1 MEQLKIRR
9 LTAEDAT
16 LYKALRLEA
25 LRNYPEA
32 FGSDYEAEK
41 DRPVERYA
49 TRLESEQSMTF
60 GAFHENELVGVV
72 TIVCSEPVKMR
83 HRANL
88 FAMYVTPRV
97 RKQQVGRQLVEEALR
112 TLKQHP
118 VIEQIHLSV
127 VRTNEAAKA
136 LYRSL
141 GFESYAIEPRALK
154 IDDTYHDEELMWY
167 RF

>member
-1 MEQLKIRR
+1 MEIRR
-9 LTAEDAT
+9 LNPEDAV

-25 LRNYPEA
+25 LQNHPEA

-41 DRPVERYA
+41 DRPVDQYA
-49 TRLESEQSMTF
+49 TRFQSEQTATF
-60 GAFHENELVGVV
+60 GAFHEAQL
-72 TIVCSEPVKMR
+72 VKMR

-88 FAMYVTPRV
+88 FAMYVTPRA
-97 RKQQVGRQLVEEALR
+97 RKQQVGRQLVQEALR
-112 TLKQHP
+112 ALEERP
-118 VIEQIHLSV
+118 WIEQVHLSV

-154 IDDTYHDEELMWY
+154 VDDTYHDEELMWY

>member
-1 MEQLKIRR
+1 MEIRQLN
-9 LTAEDAT
+9 AEDAA
-16 LYKALRLEA
+16 LYKTLRLEA
-25 LRNYPEA
+25 LQHHPES

-41 DRPVERYA
+41 DRPIEQYA
-49 TRLESEQSMTF
+49 KRFESEQTSTF
-60 GAFHENELVGVV
+60 GAFHEGELVGVV
-72 TIVCSEPVKMR
+72 TIVCLEPVKMR

-88 FAMYVTPRV
+88 FAMYVTPRA
-97 RKQQVGRQLVEEALR
+97 RKQHVGRQLVQKALHVLQMR
-112 TLKQHP
+112 PH
-118 VIEQIHLSV
+118 IEQVHLSV

>member
-1 MEQLKIRR
+1 MEQLKIRQ

-16 LYKALRLEA
+16 RYKALRLEA
-25 LRNYPEA
+25 LRNHPEA

-41 DRPVERYA
+41 DRPIERYA

-72 TIVCSEPVKMR
+72 TIVNLEPVKVK

-88 FAMYVTPRV
+88 FAMYVTLHA
-97 RKQQVGRQLVEEALR
+97 RKQQIGRRLVQEALR

-118 VIEQIHLSV
+118 VIEQVHLSV

-136 LYRSL
+136 LYQSL
-141 GFESYAIEPRALK
+141 GFQSYAIEPRALK
-154 IDDTYHDEELMWY
+154 IGDTYPDEELMWY
-167 RF
+167 QS

>member
-1 MEQLKIRR
+1 MEIRQ
-9 LTAEDAT
+9 LTAEDAV

-25 LRNYPEA
+25 LQNYPEA

-41 DRPVERYA
+41 DRPVEQYA
-49 TRLESEQSMTF
+49 IRLKSEQASTF
-60 GAFHENELVGVV
+60 GAFHEGELVGVV
-72 TIVCSEPVKMR
+72 TIVCLEPVKMK

-88 FAMYVTPRV
+88 FAMYVTPRA

-112 TLKQHP
+112 RTLKQHP
-118 VIEQIHLSV
+118 VIEQVHLSV

-141 GFESYAIEPRALK
+141 GFESYAIEPQALK
-154 IDDTYHDEELMWY
+154 IDDMYHDEEQMWY

>member
-1 MEQLKIRR
+1 MEQLKIRQ

-25 LRNYPEA
+25 LRNHPEA

-49 TRLESEQSMTF
+49 TRLESEQSSTI
-60 GAFHENELVGVV
+60 GAFREGELVGVV
-72 TIVCSEPVKMR
+72 TIVCLEPIKMK

-88 FAMYVTPRV
+88 FAMYVTPHA
-97 RKQQVGRQLVEEALR
+97 RKQQIGRRLVQEALQR
-112 TLKQHP
+112 LKQHP

-127 VRTNEAAKA
+127 VQTNEAAKA

>member
-1 MEQLKIRR
+1 MGSLEIRR
-9 LTAEDAT
+9 LNPEDAVI
-16 LYKALRLEA
+16 YKALRLEA
-25 LRNYPEA
+25 LQNHPEA
-32 FGSDYEAEK
+32 FGSDYDAEK
-41 DRPVERYA
+41 DRPVDQYA
-49 TRLESEQSMTF
+49 MRFQSEQAATF
-60 GAFHENELVGVV
+60 GAFHEGELVGVV
-72 TIVCSEPVKMR
+72 TIVCSDPVKMR

-88 FAMYVTPRV
+88 FAMYVTPRA

-118 VIEQIHLSV
+118 VIEQVHLSV

>member
-1 MEQLKIRR
+1 MLEIRR
-9 LTAEDAT
+9 LNPEDAV

-25 LRNYPEA
+25 LRNHPEA
-32 FGSDYEAEK
+32 FGSDYESEK
-41 DRPVERYA
+41 DRSVERYA

-72 TIVCSEPVKMR
+72 TIVCLEPVKMR

-97 RKQQVGRQLVEEALR
+97 RKQQVGRRLVEEALR
-112 TLKQHP
+112 ILSEHP
-118 VIEQIHLSV
+118 LIEQVHLSV

-154 IDDTYHDEELMWY
+154 IDGIYHDEELMWY

>member
-1 MEQLKIRR
+1 VGRLEIRR
-9 LTAEDAT
+9 LNPEDAV

-25 LRNYPEA
+25 LQNHPEA

-41 DRPVERYA
+41 DRPVDQYA
-49 TRLESEQSMTF
+49 TRFQSEQAATF
-60 GAFHENELVGVV
+60 GAFHEAQLVGVV
-72 TIVCSEPVKMR
+72 TVVCSELDKMR

-88 FAMYVTPRV
+88 FAMYVTPSI
-97 RKQQVGRQLVEEALR
+97 RKQQVGQQLVQEALR
-112 TLKQHP
+112 ALEERP
-118 VIEQIHLSV
+118 WIEQVHLSV

-154 IDDTYHDEELMWY
+154 IDGTYHDEELMWY

>member
-1 MEQLKIRR
+1 MEIRQLN
-9 LTAEDAT
+9 AEDAV

-25 LRNYPEA
+25 LQNHPEA
-32 FGSDYEAEK
+32 FGSDYEVEK
-41 DRPVERYA
+41 DRPIEQYA
-49 TRLESEQSMTF
+49 MRFQNEQAATF
-60 GAFHENELVGVV
+60 GAFHEGELVGVV
-72 TIVCSEPVKMR
+72 TIVCSEPFKMR
-83 HRANL
+83 HRANV

-97 RKQQVGRQLVEEALR
+97 RKQQIGRQLVQEALQALQER
-112 TLKQHP
+112 P
-118 VIEQIHLSV
+118 WIEQVHLSV

-141 GFESYAIEPRALK
+141 SFESYAIEPRALK

>member
-1 MEQLKIRR
+1 MEIRQLMP
-9 LTAEDAT
+9 ADAA
-16 LYKALRLEA
+16 LYKVLRLEA
-25 LRNYPEA
+25 LQNHPEA

-41 DRPVERYA
+41 DRPVEQYA
-49 TRLESEQSMTF
+49 VRFQSEQATTF

-72 TIVCSEPVKMR
+72 TVVCSEPVKMR

-88 FAMYVTPRV
+88 FAMYVTPRI
-97 RKQQVGRQLVEEALR
+97 RTQQVGRQLVQEALR
-112 TLKQHP
+112 TLEKRSM
-118 VIEQIHLSV
+118 IEQVHLSV

>member
-1 MEQLKIRR
+1 MEQLEIRQ
-9 LTAEDAT
+9 LTAEDSV

-25 LRNYPEA
+25 LQNHPEA
-32 FGSDYEAEK
+32 FGSDYETEK
-41 DRPVERYA
+41 DRPVEQYA
-49 TRLESEQSMTF
+49 TRLKSEQVSTF
-60 GAFHENELVGVV
+60 GAFHEGELVGVV
-72 TIVCSEPVKMR
+72 TIVCLEPVKMK

-88 FAMYVTPRV
+88 FAMYVTPRT
-97 RKQQVGRQLVEEALR
+97 RKQQVGRQLVQEALR
-112 TLKQHP
+112 TLKQRP
-118 VIEQIHLSV
+118 VIEQVHLSV

>member
-1 MEQLKIRR
+1 MEIRQLNE
-9 LTAEDAT
+9 EDAT
-16 LYKALRLEA
+16 LYKRLRLEA
-25 LRNYPEA
+25 LQHHPEA

-41 DRPVERYA
+41 ERPVEQYA
-49 TRLESEQSMTF
+49 MRFQNEQAATF
-60 GAFHENELVGVV
+60 GAFHEGELVGVV
-72 TIVCSEPVKMR
+72 TIVCLEPIKMK

-88 FAMYVTPRV
+88 FAMYVTPRI
-97 RKQQVGRQLVEEALR
+97 RKQQVGRRLVQEALR
-112 TLKQHP
+112 TLEKRP
-118 VIEQIHLSV
+118 VIEQVHLSV

-154 IDDTYHDEELMWY
+154 IGNTYHDEELMWY

>member
-1 MEQLKIRR
+1 VEQLKIRP

-25 LRNYPEA
+25 LRNHPEA

-41 DRPVERYA
+41 DRPIERYA
-49 TRLESEQSMTF
+49 TRLESEQASTF
-60 GAFHENELVGVV
+60 GAFREGELVGVV
-72 TIVCSEPVKMR
+72 TIVCLEPVKMK

-88 FAMYVTPRV
+88 FAMYVTPRA
-97 RKQQVGRQLVEEALR
+97 RKQQVGRQLVEKALQI
-112 TLKQHP
+112 LEEHP
-118 VIEQIHLSV
+118 LIEQVHLSV

-154 IDDTYHDEELMWY
+154 INDTYHDEELMWY

>member
-1 MEQLKIRR
+1 MEIRQLNE
-9 LTAEDAT
+9 EDAT
-16 LYKALRLEA
+16 LYKRLRLEA
-25 LRNYPEA
+25 LQHHPEA

-41 DRPVERYA
+41 ERPVEQYA
-49 TRLESEQSMTF
+49 MRFQNEQAATF
-60 GAFHENELVGVV
+60 GAFHEGELVGVV
-72 TIVCSEPVKMR
+72 TIVCLEPIKMK

-88 FAMYVTPRV
+88 FAMYVTPRI
-97 RKQQVGRQLVEEALR
+97 RKQQVGRQLVQEAVR
-112 TLKQHP
+112 TLEKRP
-118 VIEQIHLSV
+118 VIEQVHLSV

-154 IDDTYHDEELMWY
+154 IGNTYYDEELMWY

>member
-1 MEQLKIRR
+1 
-9 LTAEDAT
+9 
-16 LYKALRLEA
+16 
-25 LRNYPEA
+25 
-32 FGSDYEAEK
+32 
-41 DRPVERYA
+41 
-49 TRLESEQSMTF
+49 MTF

-72 TIVCSEPVKMR
+72 TIVNLEPFKMR

-88 FAMYVTPRV
+88 FAMYVAPSA
-97 RKQQVGRQLVEEALR
+97 RKQQVGRQLVQEALR

-118 VIEQIHLSV
+118 VIEQVHLSV

>member
-1 MEQLKIRR
+1 VGRLEIRR
-9 LTAEDAT
+9 LNPEDAV

-25 LRNYPEA
+25 LQNHPEA

-41 DRPVERYA
+41 DRPVDQYA
-49 TRLESEQSMTF
+49 TRFQSEQTATF
-60 GAFHENELVGVV
+60 GAFHEAQL
-72 TIVCSEPVKMR
+72 VKMR

-88 FAMYVTPRV
+88 FAMYVTPRA
-97 RKQQVGRQLVEEALR
+97 RKQQVGRQLVQEALR
-112 TLKQHP
+112 ALEERP
-118 VIEQIHLSV
+118 WIEQVHLSV

-154 IDDTYHDEELMWY
+154 VDDTYHDEELMWY